1 MRGIEFPL
9 ICTKHIEI
17 DYHFVGEKV
26 LRRDLLIK
34 FISTQDQLADLFTKG
49 FPSPRFNWLTSNS
62 FEGG

>member
-9 ICTKHIEI
+9 ICTKHIEV

-49 FPSPRFNWLTSNS
+49 LS
-62 FEGG
+62 FSQV